1 MTFAREG
8 TLPLSQFEFYSS
20 RGIFPSQV
28 SLSQASELAKYAAV
42 RRSLYERHLHVPL
55 GLLRGH
61 EVLELGCGTGDSALV
76 LALLGARLTLVDADP
91 RVFAPLDAAFA
102 AHGVSAAITERVVAR
117 AEDYRPQRRF
127 ALAMA
132 EGYLFTC
139 ERRDQVL
146 RTMLGALDPD
156 GLMSVSFPDEL
167 GSFMEFLKKAAF
179 LRACALRGIDDLFGD
194 DAEET
199 GQALLGRSH
208 GLLPNLRP
216 FRVWLHDCICSPF
229 LVLRYCW
236 SAPAIMAATMA
247 EGAAYYSSSPSILEV
262 DRLGWYKDVVDIAE
276 WNARALRGYGE
287 RAADFVFGVPVRFD
301 KPALSARFA
310 VDTRALL
317 AQTSAWFEAPL
328 RPFPKPKASWFS
340 ALGRSDLP
348 RPTQRALEAYF
359 NAFAARTWPD
369 FRRALRGAQRVFDLW
384 GKSYHYLVL
393 RRAAHKAPPKRL
405 RAAR

>member
-1 MTFAREG
+1 LET
-8 TLPLSQFEFYSS
+8 
-20 RGIFPSQV
+20 
-28 SLSQASELAKYAAV
+28 YAAV

-55 GLLRGH
+55 GLLSGH
-61 EVLELGCGTGDSALV
+61 EVLDLGCGTGDSALV

-91 RVFAPLDAAFA
+91 RVFDPLDLAFA
-102 AHGVSAAITERVVAR
+102 SHGVSDRITERVVAR

-127 ALAMA
+127 SLAMA

-139 ERRDQVL
+139 KGRERIL
-146 RTMLGALDPD
+146 RTMLGALEPD

-194 DAEET
+194 AAEET
-199 GQALLGRSH
+199 GRALLGRSH
-208 GLLPNLRP
+208 ALLPNLRP

-247 EGAAYYSSSPSILEV
+247 DGAAYYSSSPSILEV
-262 DRLGWYKDVVDIAE
+262 DRLGWYKQVVDVGE
-276 WNARALRGYGE
+276 WNARARAGYAE

-301 KPALSARFA
+301 KAAAAARFA
-310 VDTRALL
+310 ADARTLL
-317 AQTSAWFEAPL
+317 EAMSAWFEAPL
-328 RPFPKPKASWFS
+328 RPFPKPKAAWFS
-340 ALGRSDLP
+340 ALARSDLP

-359 NAFAARTWPD
+359 SAFTARTWPD

-393 RRAAHKAPPKRL
+393 RRAAHKAPPKHL